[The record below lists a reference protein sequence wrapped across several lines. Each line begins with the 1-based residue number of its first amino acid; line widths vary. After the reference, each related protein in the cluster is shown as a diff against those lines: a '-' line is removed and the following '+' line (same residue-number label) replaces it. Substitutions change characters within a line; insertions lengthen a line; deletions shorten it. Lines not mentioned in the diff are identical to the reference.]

1 MVAARISSLDGG
13 ISWSASRPA
22 APAGTSMRV
31 AATHRPRPA
40 GRAGERSS
48 IRTDGNADLGVRLEH
63 WVIGAQEREGQVSSK
78 PGTWCRG
85 PSPLQPE

>member
-1 MVAARISSLDGG
+1 MVAHESVHWTVG
-13 ISWSASRPA
+13 SAGQ
-22 APAGTSMRV
+22 PAGSTAGASMRT
-31 AATHRPRPA
+31 APPHQPRPA

-48 IRTDGNADLGVRLEH
+48 IRTDGNADLGVRLDH